1 MLQLLIRVAAWTIGL
16 LILTSSTSAGQ
27 TVDQADSTFFE
38 AVLRGLLVVD
48 VRPQLEISP
57 VPFEVGGEFP
67 GYIADSTLI
76 PPRVAILRK
85 FGMEPGGPVDVGE
98 CPGSLIPESPTHPA
112 CPDAWVTKMEIGLP
126 RAVPRGG
133 VPYWR
138 RAGRQAGMRA
148 SVVIRVNFAHLA
160 PHGAYMIDFD
170 YYLDRDEFGWF
181 VVARQPLTI
190 IE

>member
-1 MLQLLIRVAAWTIGL
+1 MPGTLLRLVCSLIAAL
-16 LILTSSTSAGQ
+16 VLPCSSVEGQ
-27 TVDQADSTFFE
+27 NQVEPDSIFFR
-38 AVLRGLLVVD
+38 AVIDGLLVVD
-48 VRPQLEISP
+48 VGTQLEISP
-57 VPFEVGGEFP
+57 APFRIGGEFP
-67 GYIADSTLI
+67 GYEPDSSLI
-76 PPRVAILRK
+76 EPRVAVLRSI
-85 FGMEPGGPVDVGE
+85 GREPGGQVEVGK
-98 CPGSLIPESPTHPA
+98 CPGILTAQAPTHPA
-112 CPDAWVTKMEIGLP
+112 CPPNRLTRMEIGLP

-170 YYLDRDEFGWF
+170 YYLDRDEFGWY